1 MNELE
6 RRMYE
11 IDRLAGL
18 PVGQKPPVYYPIKPH
33 RWTPIGMAIALVPMI
48 GLGFIV
54 GYLGHSALARNGR
67 FARVAKR
74 WTRFLFIL
82 PALFVLVA
90 AGAYGLQSWRLMTLQ
105 LVLIGWQPIGTLL
118 LAAWLKRELSRD
130 A

>member
-1 MNELE
+1 
-6 RRMYE
+6 
-11 IDRLAGL
+11 
-18 PVGQKPPVYYPIKPH
+18 VYYPIKPH

-82 PALFVLVA
+82 QSLRAGRRGRIRPAKLEIDDASTRPDRLA
-90 AGAYGLQSWRLMTLQ
+90 A
-105 LVLIGWQPIGTLL
+105 IGTLL
-118 LAAWLKRELSRD
+118 LAAWLKRELSGD